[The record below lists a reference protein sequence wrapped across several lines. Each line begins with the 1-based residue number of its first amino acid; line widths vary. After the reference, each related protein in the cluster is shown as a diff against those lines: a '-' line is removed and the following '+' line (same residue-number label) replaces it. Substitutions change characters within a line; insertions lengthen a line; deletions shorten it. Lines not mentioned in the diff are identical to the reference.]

1 MNIEHTSNS
10 ALPTITAFHYQVLVA
25 LYECFSDN
33 YDSVWIEQDG
43 DVSVLSQNVNAS
55 KQTEVK
61 DYSAPLTD
69 NHENLWN
76 TLKNWLAAD
85 FNHSIYG
92 RLILHTTQSFGSQSL
107 LKGWNEKNA
116 EEKYDILRKIF
127 SKRTSEEIQA
137 EKKPKSLILQIEVM
151 SSANERKLKEIL
163 QKVILNVE
171 SDNSD
176 QIKQKLFSKFI
187 GIPEANQ
194 NAYMEGLVGFVYA
207 NVNSKSWSISKNNF
221 KDKLIELTAIYHKQS
236 FTFPQLKIRDASKE
250 EIMQYDGKL
259 FVKKIKD
266 IEYDEKI
273 PGAVG
278 DWIEYANSIDTELD
292 EHPTFESKTKDYREL
307 LLRKFRYKYDN
318 ALLDDASVLIK
329 SKRLYNTVMDEPP
342 PHLDQIDP
350 GYVFRNGMMHDIM
363 DDDENKTKWRVE

>member
-1 MNIEHTSNS
+1 MEIKHTSNS

-43 DVSVLSQNVNAS
+43 DVSVLSQNVDES

-76 TLKNWLAAD
+76 TLKNWLEPD

-127 SKRTSEEIQA
+127 SKRTSEEIQE
-137 EKKPKSLILQIEVM
+137 EKKPKSLMLQIEVM
-151 SSANERKLKEIL
+151 SSANEEKLKEIL
-163 QKVILNVE
+163 KKVILNVE

-176 QIKQKLFSKFI
+176 KIKQKLFSKFT
-187 GIPEANQ
+187 GIPDANRH
-194 NAYMEGLVGFVYA
+194 AYMEGLIGFVYA
-207 NVNSKSWSISKNNF
+207 NINSKSWSISKKNF
-221 KDKLIELTAIYHKQS
+221 NDKLEELTALYHKQP
-236 FTFPQLKIRDASKE
+236 FTFPQLRVREASEE
-250 EIMQYDGKL
+250 EIIQYDGKL

-266 IEYDEKI
+266 IEYDDKI
-273 PGAVG
+273 PEAVG
-278 DWIEYANSIDTELD
+278 DWIEYINSLNLELD
-292 EHPTFESKTKDYREL
+292 EHPTFISKTKEYQKL
-307 LLRKFRYKYDN
+307 LLRRFKNQYDN
-318 ALLDDASVLIK
+318 ALLDNDSVIK
-329 SKRLYNTVMDEPP
+329 RSKRLYNNVMNDPP
-342 PHLDQIDP
+342 FLLDQINP
-350 GYVFRNGMMHDIM
+350 GSVYKNGMMHDIM